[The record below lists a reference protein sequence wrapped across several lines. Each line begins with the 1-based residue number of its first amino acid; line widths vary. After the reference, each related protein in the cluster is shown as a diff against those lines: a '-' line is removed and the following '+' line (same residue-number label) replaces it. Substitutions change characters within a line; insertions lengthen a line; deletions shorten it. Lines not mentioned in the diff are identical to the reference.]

1 MFAKILLIA
10 ASVLVFWSVTP
21 HSSGA
26 HGNKQTYRVQPYDT
40 LWTIA
45 QTRYSGDVS
54 SAVWQIE
61 QANHL
66 SGADI
71 RPGQIL
77 LLP

>member
-10 ASVLVFWSVTP
+10 ASVLVLWSVTP

-26 HGNKQTYRVQPYDT
+26 HGSKQLYRVQSYDT

-45 QTRYSGDVS
+45 ETRYSGDVS
-54 SAVWQIE
+54 RAIWQIE

-71 RPGQIL
+71 RPGQVL
-77 LLP
+77 VLP